1 MCLHKDGDTRILDV
15 KVDCEGS
22 TSNEGWNAWS
32 GCSKSCGPGTQ
43 TRTWNMT
50 YGPKN
55 GGDACPP
62 TESKSCNLKSCKTCQ
77 SNSLELGY
85 LSAYNLDSSYS
96 ACPKI
101 TDKSECEN
109 MKVNWGMGYR
119 ERVCDWK

>member
-62 TESKSCNLKSCKTCQ
+62 TESKSCNLGSCKTCQ
-77 SNSLELGY
+77 SNGAYEGYHHYYYGSNNSYDGCKGITNETDCTNKSL
-85 LSAYNLDSSYS
+85 SY
-96 ACPKI
+96 
-101 TDKSECEN
+101 T
-109 MKVNWGMGYR
+109 G
-119 ERVCDWK
+119 RVCKWE

>member
-55 GGDACPP
+55 GGDVCPP
-62 TESKSCNLKSCKTCQ
+62 TESKSCNLKNCKTCQ
-77 SNSLELGY
+77 SNGAYEGY
-85 LSAYNLDSSYS
+85 HYYYYGSYNSYDGCKGITNETNCTNKQLSYAG
-96 ACPKI
+96 P
-101 TDKSECEN
+101 
-109 MKVNWGMGYR
+109 
-119 ERVCDWK
+119 VCKWE